1 MRRPASNCKNDCS
14 CAWAKRMSNYSD
26 DTFGMN
32 CPGTVLQTVYNRIH
46 PPSDDKM
53 LGAISFEEMPPWA
66 ALGHRSY
73 PRIGRDLPVMPQVRR
88 DGSRHRD
95 GSRQK

>member
-32 CPGTVLQTVYNRIH
+32 CPGTVLQTVYNGIH

-53 LGAISFEEMPPWA
+53 LGAISFEEIA
-66 ALGHRSY
+66 ALGCAGPPVNFPRKTRSDY
-73 PRIGRDLPVMPQVRR
+73 FSSGRLELSISAR
-88 DGSRHRD
+88 
-95 GSRQK
+95 